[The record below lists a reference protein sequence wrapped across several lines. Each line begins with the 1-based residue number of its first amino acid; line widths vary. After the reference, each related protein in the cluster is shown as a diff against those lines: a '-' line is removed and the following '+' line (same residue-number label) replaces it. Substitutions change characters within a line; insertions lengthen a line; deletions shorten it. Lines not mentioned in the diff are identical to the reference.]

1 MMDVRIVGTALYGP
15 EWQSPM
21 ATDLGV
27 NVRTVQR
34 WAAGETQPREW
45 VWSQLARLVPLRLRE
60 AKRRVVDLEQLA
72 RSL

>member
-1 MMDVRIVGTALYGP
+1 
-15 EWQSPM
+15 M